1 MCIWVRW
8 LAFGIERL
16 AWRCAGAAATCGTS
30 AHATRHM
37 PSSSGMLDVT
47 ETDTEVDA
55 RIRLP
60 AGTKRAELHISLEDA
75 TGTNLW
81 RNEWSEY
88 TAGGEVR
95 AVMGATLRVQPVSW
109 TTPLLSGTL
118 RGSVDPRECSFAVSV
133 AASGESCLH
142 VSLAKGAA
150 GMWGGLLLDVL
161 GAPDPKRGSAEAAA
175 PTEQELLET
184 MALHIT
190 EPHVQL
196 RCVWRC
202 CELARRGEAMAL
214 VTTALPQV
222 AEAMRQHAG
231 SAAMQ
236 VAGSAVLASLPL
248 ERNALCRGV
257 GLGLGFGSGFGLAL
271 GLFT

>member
-1 MCIWVRW
+1 
-8 LAFGIERL
+8 
-16 AWRCAGAAATCGTS
+16 
-30 AHATRHM
+30 
-37 PSSSGMLDVT
+37 MLDVT

-55 RIRLP
+55 LIRLP

-161 GAPDPKRGSAEAAA
+161 DAPDPKRGSAEAAG

-190 EPHVQL
+190 ELHVQL

-257 GLGLGFGSGFGLAL
+257 RLGLGFGFGFGLGL
-271 GLFT
+271 GLVRLGLGLG

>member
-1 MCIWVRW
+1 
-8 LAFGIERL
+8 
-16 AWRCAGAAATCGTS
+16 
-30 AHATRHM
+30 
-37 PSSSGMLDVT
+37 MLDVT
-47 ETDTEVDA
+47 ETDIEVDA
-55 RIRLP
+55 LIRLP
-60 AGTKRAELHISLEDA
+60 AGTKRSELHISLEDA

-95 AVMGATLRVQPVSW
+95 AVMGARLRVQPVSW
-109 TTPLLSGTL
+109 TTPLLAGTL

-150 GMWGGLLLDVL
+150 GMWGGVLLDVL
-161 GAPDPKRGSAEAAA
+161 DAPDPKRGSAEAAG

-184 MALHIT
+184 MALHLT
-190 EPHVQL
+190 ELHVQL

-202 CELARRGEAMAL
+202 CDLARRGEAIAL

-236 VAGSAVLASLPL
+236 LAGSAVLASLPL
-248 ERNALCRGV
+248 ERNALCRGAR
-257 GLGLGFGSGFGLAL
+257 LGFGLAL
-271 GLFT
+271 GLAGLGLGLGYRVVPSRAQRPVPRCSVRVRVRVMVRVSFRVS

>member
-1 MCIWVRW
+1 MGLGVAEGSIADEFRVYAG
-8 LAFGIERL
+8 LRL
-16 AWRCAGAAATCGTS
+16 GSQDLRRDRSICGVARVDIGTS
-30 AHATRHM
+30 RQTQIG
-37 PSSSGMLDVT
+37 SSSGMLDVT

-95 AVMGATLRVQPVSW
+95 AVTGATLRVQPVSW
-109 TTPLLSGTL
+109 TTPLLAGTL

-150 GMWGGLLLDVL
+150 GRWGGL
-161 GAPDPKRGSAEAAA
+161 
-175 PTEQELLET
+175 
-184 MALHIT
+184 
-190 EPHVQL
+190 
-196 RCVWRC
+196 
-202 CELARRGEAMAL
+202 
-214 VTTALPQV
+214 
-222 AEAMRQHAG
+222 
-231 SAAMQ
+231 
-236 VAGSAVLASLPL
+236 SL
-248 ERNALCRGV
+248 
-257 GLGLGFGSGFGLAL
+257 
-271 GLFT
+271 